1 MNKKIT
7 IAIAGNPNCGKTCLF
22 NNLTGAHQKVANWP
36 GVTVEQK
43 TGSFVYQ
50 DKEFEVVDLPGTYS
64 LSAYSIEE
72 IVVEKYVCET
82 PPDLIINIVDAT
94 NLERHL
100 VLTAEMLE
108 MGVPMVIALN
118 MMDEA
123 KDLGLN
129 IDIDMMSKML
139 DVMVVPTVAR
149 RNKGTV
155 ELLNKIVQL
164 INSPKVPSVTIDY
177 GQEIEQAISS
187 LIPLLPDID
196 TKLSKHIRVVMLLSG
211 RHTLPEDT
219 GTPELRRNVEKTR
232 TKLERTFAEKIEN
245 VFDGRW
251 FGFANGIARMCV
263 KKSRQTKFNVT
274 EKIDDF
280 LTHPILG
287 LLIFAACMWLTFQLV
302 FTLGNPLA
310 GMMESGVEMLK
321 TSVSSILPDNFIRS
335 LIVDGIISGVGGV
348 IVFLPNILLL
358 FLAIGFLEDT
368 GYMARAAFVTDRIM
382 HTMGLHGKSFIPMI
396 VGFGCT
402 VPAIMATRSLDT
414 KRDRI
419 VTALITPFM
428 SCSAKLPVYS
438 LFITTFFAPKLR
450 TPVLFSIYFFGIMV
464 AIIMAN
470 VLGFLFFGKE
480 KSPLLMELPPY
491 RLPTFRSVITHMWM
505 RAWMYIKKAG
515 TLILVAAIAIWFL
528 SNYPKTIPEN
538 SGDLSENQSAK
549 IMVENSYAGHIGKF
563 IEPVFKPLGFDWKG
577 SIALLT
583 GFAAKEVVVS
593 TLGVIYGVGEQD
605 DQSESLQ
612 LALQNDPVFG
622 KSPLVAYT
630 FMVFVLLYVPCLAV
644 VAVFLKEFGYR
655 WTAFMIF
662 YTTSAAWIFAYLV
675 KIVGAFII

>member
-50 DKEFEVVDLPGTYS
+50 DIEFEVVDLPGTYS

-177 GQEIEQAISS
+177 GQEIEKAISS

-251 FGFANGIARMCV
+251 FGFANGITRMCV
-263 KKSRQTKFNVT
+263 KKRRQTKFNVT

-280 LTHPILG
+280 W
-287 LLIFAACMWLTFQLV
+287 FAYFCSMYVADFPT
-302 FTLGNPLA
+302 
-310 GMMESGVEMLK
+310 
-321 TSVSSILPDNFIRS
+321 R
-335 LIVDGIISGVGGV
+335 
-348 IVFLPNILLL
+348 
-358 FLAIGFLEDT
+358 
-368 GYMARAAFVTDRIM
+368 
-382 HTMGLHGKSFIPMI
+382 LH
-396 VGFGCT
+396 
-402 VPAIMATRSLDT
+402 
-414 KRDRI
+414 
-419 VTALITPFM
+419 
-428 SCSAKLPVYS
+428 
-438 LFITTFFAPKLR
+438 
-450 TPVLFSIYFFGIMV
+450 
-464 AIIMAN
+464 
-470 VLGFLFFGKE
+470 
-480 KSPLLMELPPY
+480 
-491 RLPTFRSVITHMWM
+491 
-505 RAWMYIKKAG
+505 
-515 TLILVAAIAIWFL
+515 
-528 SNYPKTIPEN
+528 
-538 SGDLSENQSAK
+538 
-549 IMVENSYAGHIGKF
+549 
-563 IEPVFKPLGFDWKG
+563 
-577 SIALLT
+577 
-583 GFAAKEVVVS
+583 
-593 TLGVIYGVGEQD
+593 
-605 DQSESLQ
+605 
-612 LALQNDPVFG
+612 FG
-622 KSPLVAYT
+622 KSACRYDGIG
-630 FMVFVLLYVPCLAV
+630 C
-644 VAVFLKEFGYR
+644 
-655 WTAFMIF
+655 
-662 YTTSAAWIFAYLV
+662 
-675 KIVGAFII
+675 